1 MIDGVN
7 NNENIKIVVIGV
19 GGGGGNAV
27 NNMVASAH
35 GTRVKVVVVNTDGQ
49 DIEKST
55 ADSRILITT
64 KNKTNAGLGAGA
76 KPEVG
81 ADAAENCLDVIAKEL
96 EGANLCFISAGLGG
110 GTGTGAAPVI
120 ADFAKNQKGITTVAA
135 VTRPFSWEG
144 KKRAVNAEAG
154 LAKLLAATDSLIEI
168 PNDKVV
174 DMSSKKTSLTEA
186 FKAADN
192 VLRDAVLGITD
203 LITKTGIINLDF
215 ADVQAIVKEAG
226 KSHMGIGS
234 YTCSGE
240 DENPVI
246 KALNAAIDSP
256 LLETSIDG
264 AKRVMIN
271 YASASELSMLDISEA
286 NQMVYDRADEDV
298 NLIWGAAT
306 DPTLPEGEVKVTV
319 IAADFS
325 NVQNQQTITSP
336 QIGGMSF
343 NSPVTQQVEPT
354 PVVDYSAAFGN
365 SEPTIYSP
373 YNGGYTST
381 QPTAQPISNV
391 NAGNAQTITTG
402 YTAPQQPAT
411 QNSGVNIPSSF
422 NPRKFTSLFSRK

>member
-27 NNMVASAH
+27 NNMVSSAQ
-35 GTRVKVVVVNTDGQ
+35 GTQIKFVVVNTDGQ
-49 DIEKST
+49 DIEKSN

-120 ADFAKNQKGITTVAA
+120 ADFAKNQMGITTVAA
-135 VTRPFSWEG
+135 VTTPFFWEG
-144 KKRAVNAEAG
+144 KKRAVNAEEG
-154 LAKLLAATDSLIEI
+154 LNKLLAATDSLIEI

-186 FKAADN
+186 FKCADN

-234 YTCSGE
+234 YTCTGE
-240 DENPVI
+240 DENPVL

-271 YASASELSMLDISEA
+271 YASASELEMLAISEA

-325 NVQNQQTITSP
+325 SVQSQPTISSP
-336 QIGGMSF
+336 QIGGMNF
-343 NSPVTQQVEPT
+343 NTTTHQQAEQS

-365 SEPTIYSP
+365 TETNIYTG
-373 YNGGYTST
+373 YAGGYTAT
-381 QPTAQPISNV
+381 QPTAQPISKPNV
-391 NAGNAQTITTG
+391 ASAQPVNTG
-402 YTAPQQPAT
+402 YSAPQPETT